1 MRIDSNFYSFP
12 RSTFSLHIDKYKRGK
27 QRDVSSMVDRN
38 SKESFELV
46 GGSFLR
52 TKLAGSGGT
61 KPTFEAAKTIHPKS
75 KQSRGNPKPIPK
87 ELHSKTIHVLA
98 PSQTTA
104 RIRSRCR
111 FHWMPKLVEEF
122 VAKVDILLSQEP
134 RKANP
139 EGFHS
144 FLIFFFFLFPFS
156 NLLTSMLLI
165 PWTFSCWCV
174 GPFSSLIF
182 ISLNVPDRVH

>member
-27 QRDVSSMVDRN
+27 QRDVSSMVDGN

-139 EGFHS
+139 KGFHS
-144 FLIFFFFLFPFS
+144 FLIFFFFSSSPFP
-156 NLLTSMLLI
+156 
-165 PWTFSCWCV
+165 
-174 GPFSSLIF
+174 IF
-182 ISLNVPDRVH
+182 

>member
-1 MRIDSNFYSFP
+1 M
-12 RSTFSLHIDKYKRGK
+12 SLQSGGE
-27 QRDVSSMVDRN
+27 Q
-38 SKESFELV
+38 ESFELV
-46 GGSFLR
+46 SGSFLR

-61 KPTFEAAKTIHPKS
+61 KPTFKAAKTIHPKS

-139 EGFHS
+139 KHFHS
-144 FLIFFFFLFPFS
+144 FLFFFPLPLFQSFNVNASNSVNVFLLMRWLDLARCS
-156 NLLTSMLLI
+156 RQLI
-165 PWTFSCWCV
+165 
-174 GPFSSLIF
+174 
-182 ISLNVPDRVH
+182 D